1 MQTDF
6 PDVTVIEAA
15 QMAVKAG
22 KVLAINGGRIVF
34 MREPLELGWH
44 KIGVSVKPK
53 AWECSICGTS
63 NDDADYSCKR
73 CGNG

>member
-6 PDVTVIEAA
+6 PDVTVVEAA
-15 QMAVKAG
+15 QMAAKSG

-34 MREPLELGWH
+34 MREPLDLGWH
-44 KIGVSVKPK
+44 KIGVSVKPL
-53 AWECSICGTS
+53 AWECSVCGQTNS
-63 NDDADYSCKR
+63 DWAETCGR